1 MENGRVARDIPGVT
15 TEVLILI
22 LVIGTALA
30 FDFTNGF
37 HDTANAMATS
47 IATGALKPKIAVL
60 LAGGLNLVGAF
71 ISVAVAKTVAKGI
84 VDLDAFDL
92 SVTQDADKLL
102 LVVFSGLIG
111 GIIWNL
117 LTWLF
122 GLPSS
127 SSHALFGGLIGAAI
141 GALGVSGVVWD
152 GVLQKIVVPALAA
165 PLIAGIIAALGTA
178 GVYWLTKKTR
188 EQERDNLFRAGQ
200 IGSASLVA
208 LAHGTSDAQKTM
220 GVIFLA
226 LVASGHLD
234 EAANMPLWVTA
245 ACAFAI
251 AAGTYAGGWR
261 VIRTLGK
268 GLVEIESPQGMAA
281 ETSSAAIILTSAHFG
296 MALSTTHVA
305 TGSILGTGVGRPG
318 AAVRWGVAG
327 RMAIAWV
334 TTLPI
339 AALVSLLVWWVSH
352 GVAGQTNTATG
363 AVTAFVILAIV
374 VAAITWQARKAPVH
388 ADNVNEDW
396 DGNGLAPEDAA
407 AAAAAAGTD
416 TAATGTATGSL
427 PNAGQADPAGG
438 LATAMAGHTELHDP
452 AHFVDT
458 TAGHDLTDTT
468 GKGE

>member
-1 MENGRVARDIPGVT
+1 MT

-47 IATGALKPKIAVL
+47 IATGALKPKVAVA

-71 ISVAVAKTVAKGI
+71 LSVEVAKTVAKGI

-92 SVTQDADKLL
+92 SQVADADKLL

-111 GIIWNL
+111 GIVWNL
-117 LTWLF
+117 LTWLL

-141 GALGVSGVVWD
+141 GALGFSGVEWN
-152 GVLQKIVVPALAA
+152 GVLNKILVPALAA
-165 PLIAGIIAALGTA
+165 PVIAGLVAAIGTY
-178 GVYWLTKKTR
+178 GIYRTTKKTR
-188 EQERDNLFRAGQ
+188 ETERDNLFRVGQ

-234 EAANMPLWVTA
+234 EAANMPFWVTA

-251 AAGTYAGGWR
+251 AAGTYSGGWR

-268 GLVEIESPQGMAA
+268 GLVEISSPQGMAA
-281 ETSSAAIILTSAHFG
+281 EASSAAIILTSAHFG

-305 TGSILGTGVGRPG
+305 TGSILGSGVGRPG
-318 AAVRWGVAG
+318 ADVRWSVAG

-339 AALVSLLVWWVSH
+339 AAAVSWLIWQIADGTAGVTNLAGGAIAAFLVLV
-352 GVAGQTNTATG
+352 
-363 AVTAFVILAIV
+363 IV
-374 VAAITWQARKAPVH
+374 VGFIIRQARKQPVH
-388 ADNVNEDW
+388 ADNVN
-396 DGNGLAPEDAA
+396 
-407 AAAAAAGTD
+407 
-416 TAATGTATGSL
+416 
-427 PNAGQADPAGG
+427 AD
-438 LATAMAGHTELHDP
+438 
-452 AHFVDT
+452 
-458 TAGHDLTDTT
+458 
-468 GKGE
+468 